1 MKFPEPI
8 EDRIFLVLAIL
19 CYLVFPFTTE
29 FEGTT
34 DFQLFKNDLNDKIV
48 TNWLSNQLIA
58 EIFIFLL
65 TWQACGITQNRLLKS
80 IFYAIMLDSVY
91 TSVLAILFG
100 YDPSVCLG
108 VVRYS
113 FIILAMLYAYY
124 ILHTKK

>member
-8 EDRIFLVLAIL
+8 EDKKFLVLAIL

-29 FEGTT
+29 FNGTIN
-34 DFQLFKNDLNDKIV
+34 FQLFKNDLGDETV
-48 TNWLSNQLIA
+48 TNWLFSQLIS

-65 TWQACGITQNRLLKS
+65 TWQACGISQNRLLKS

-91 TSVLAILFG
+91 TSGLAILFG
-100 YDPSVCLG
+100 YNPSVCLG

-124 ILHTKK
+124 ILHEKK